1 MQYHHRDHNHQDF
14 SHFVGYLTEKQW
26 ADMKANPG
34 ESMELLVGHLIALGL
49 MHPTEPTVQKMTAV
63 MIMATQGAAGMHA
76 MPPQALHESFKQIK
90 KRTKTLK
97 RTPQVYM
104 LELPMSPDTYRKR
117 YPDMYKAL
125 YQEQGPVHCPL
136 SYPELAIAQEHVPMR
151 ARKEGEVLAFHAIHD
166 GTGADGTNGAN
177 VPRNDA
183 ADADAKIKLPFGRDS
198 QHFPRA

>member
-1 MQYHHRDHNHQDF
+1 MTGFCCALSTTTTTTTIQDHHHHDTTTTTTQPRPSSPPMHHHKRDRHHQEF

-136 SYPELAIAQEHVPMR
+136 SYPELAKAQELVPMR
-151 ARKEGEVLAFHAIHD
+151 ARKEG
-166 GTGADGTNGAN
+166 G
-177 VPRNDA
+177 PRLSCN
-183 ADADAKIKLPFGRDS
+183 P
-198 QHFPRA
+198 